1 MENIKTKG
9 KRARLGLAKS
19 TDILFRKL
27 PLTILMPVSIADFQK
42 I

>member
-19 TDILFRKL
+19 TDILFRNP